1 MSHAPRDE
9 EKLLTSH
16 NTARYFVENRHISWV
31 LLVAVMLWG
40 VYGYLHMPQRKD
52 PDIPVREAV
61 ALCPWPGIPSEKVEQ
76 LVTRKIEQKI
86 SENDEVDRIEAT
98 TRTGLSV
105 VKVKLQDDLDETGE
119 TFDDI
124 NNKLASI
131 TDLPQGAGPIQ
142 FIKDFGDTATLMLT
156 VASPPVSEVEV
167 DLRADQ
173 AAEAIR
179 KLRGGDAGERVSMIF
194 IYPDTPSLTL
204 VRRKAELL
212 AQYMRDGGLAQDVRL
227 DVGQWITVLDMQTG
241 LSDAALH
248 SALREF
254 ADTRIQASELSPDMW
269 YPAFVRDPAQTRELL
284 GRVAGSR
291 YTYKQLEDYTE
302 TIQRTLL
309 TVPIVSKVSRWGVV
323 DETVYLEYSQP
334 RLAAYGLN
342 PWSLGNILS
351 ARNISLPG
359 GIIEAQGKN
368 LLLNPS
374 GEFKS
379 EHDLETAVIAVDK
392 NGAPVY
398 LRDVVDINRDY
409 ENPKINLNYHVWRD
423 PHGEWQRCR
432 AITLAINMRAGQQI
446 ADFSQQ
452 VDGVL
457 AVLKATLPDDLI
469 LARTS
474 DQPRQVVEKIDLFM
488 DSIYEAVIL
497 VVIVA
502 FIGFREWRSALL
514 MALSIPITLA
524 MTFGMMHLLGV
535 DLQQVSIAALIIAL
549 GLLVDDPV
557 VANDAIKHEL
567 RSGKPPDTA
576 AWLGPVKLAKA
587 IMYATVTNIVAYLPY
602 LMLTG
607 DKGRFLYTLPI
618 VVTCAL
624 VASRIVS
631 MTFIPLLGRTLLRAG
646 KNEVVSMEEMR
657 SKGFFKYYSRLVS
670 FCIDHRW
677 KTLAVSSLILIAGFT
692 MQSKLNPQYF
702 PNDLS
707 YLFYLDV
714 WLPEDAPVSAT
725 DQVTRQVEKVVR
737 EAAVDYGRKIG
748 KKDKPAD
755 VLTSITSFV
764 GGGGPRFWFSVSP
777 ELSQPNYAQVLI
789 EVKDSHYTEDF
800 IPPLQAALSA
810 KISGARVDVRKLE
823 TGSPIGIPVQIRIYG
838 EDMAALR
845 QQAEKMKAILR
856 DIPLCERVQD
866 NWGAEIF
873 RVRLDIDSDK
883 ANMAGLTNM
892 DVAKSTAAAMNG
904 FEVTTLREGRL
915 TIPILARLRMEERA
929 GIQDVQSVY
938 VTSADGTHKAPLHQI
953 SRLEYGLESEKIF
966 RRNQFRCIIPA
977 AFPRQN
983 TLPSQ
988 TMKYVNPLLDKFA
1001 AEMPPG
1007 FRLEVGGEQH
1017 DQQEGFAEMSTVM
1030 LISVAAIY
1038 LALLFQFKNALK
1050 PLIVFAAIPYGM
1062 SGAFTSLYVMYSPF
1076 GFMAYLGIVSLI
1088 GVIVSHIIVLFDFIE
1103 ERRAEGDDLRMAL
1116 IDAGV
1121 MRLRPVLITVGAT
1134 VTALFPLSW
1143 HGGPL
1148 WEPLCYAQ
1156 IGGLLIAT
1164 MTTLLM
1170 VPTLYAI
1177 AAFDLKIVE

>member
-1 MSHAPRDE
+1 MSHEPRDE
-9 EKLLTSH
+9 AKLLASH

-31 LLVAVMLWG
+31 LLAAVMLWG

-76 LVTRKIEQKI
+76 LVTRKIEQAI
-86 SENDEVDRIEAT
+86 SANDEVDRIEAT

-105 VKVKLQDDLDETGE
+105 VKVKLQDDLDSTGE

-124 NNKLASI
+124 NNKLMAI
-131 TDLPQGAGPIQ
+131 AGLPEGAGPVQ

-167 DLRADQ
+167 DLRARD
-173 AAEAIR
+173 AEKAIR
-179 KLRGGDAGERVSMIF
+179 ELRGDAQEPRVSVVVV
-194 IYPDTPSLTL
+194 YPETSALSLI
-204 VRRKAELL
+204 RRKAELL
-212 AQYMRDGGLAQDVRL
+212 REYLLAQGLAEDVRVSAGPWL
-227 DVGQWITVLDMQTG
+227 AVFDMRTT
-241 LSDAALH
+241 LSDAEVLNN
-248 SALREF
+248 LRVF
-254 ADTRIQASELSPDMW
+254 ANNRLRASEFSPDMW
-269 YPAFVRDPAQTRELL
+269 FPALVHDPAETRAKL
-284 GRVAGSR
+284 GAVAGNR
-291 YTYKQLEDYTE
+291 YTYKQLEDFTE

-309 TVPIVSKVSRWGVV
+309 TLPIVSKISRWGVV
-323 DETVYLEYSQP
+323 NETVYLEYSQP

-342 PWSLGNILS
+342 PWDLQNVLA
-351 ARNISLPG
+351 ARNIALPG

-368 LLLNPS
+368 LLINPS
-374 GEFKS
+374 GEFKNAS
-379 EHDLETAVIAVDK
+379 ELASAVITVSK

-398 LRDVVDINRDY
+398 LRDIVDINRDY
-409 ENPKINLNYHVWRD
+409 ENPKTNLNYHVWRD
-423 PHGEWQRCR
+423 PKGEWQRCR
-432 AITLAINMRAGQQI
+432 AITLAINMRSGEQI
-446 ADFSQQ
+446 ADFSEQ

-457 AVLKATLPDDLI
+457 AGLKARLPDDLI

-488 DSIYEAVIL
+488 DSIYEAIAL

-514 MALSIPITLA
+514 MAMSIPITLA
-524 MTFGMMHLLGV
+524 MTFGMMHLVGI
-535 DLQQVSIAALIIAL
+535 DLQQVSLAALIIAL

-567 RSGKPPDTA
+567 RAGKPADVA

-602 LMLTG
+602 LMLQG
-607 DKGRFLYTLPI
+607 DKGRFLYSLPI

-624 VASRIVS
+624 IASRIVS
-631 MTFIPLLGRTLLRAG
+631 MTFIPLIGRSLLRPG
-646 KNEVVSMEEMR
+646 RNEAASMEEMR
-657 SKGFFKYYSRLVS
+657 SRGFFKYYSRLVS

-677 KTLAVSSLILIAGFT
+677 KTLAASLVIVVAGFW

-725 DQVTRQVEKVVR
+725 DQVTRQVEAVVR
-737 EAAVDYGRKIG
+737 EAAAEYGKTIG
-748 KKDKPAD
+748 KPGKPAD
-755 VLTSITSFV
+755 VLTSVTSFV

-777 ELSQPNYAQVLI
+777 ELSQPNYAQVLV
-789 EVKDSHYTEDF
+789 EVKDNHYTGGL
-800 IPPLQAALSA
+800 IPPLQEALSA
-810 KISGARVDVRKLE
+810 KIVGARVDTRKLE

-838 EDMAALR
+838 EDMRALR
-845 QQAEKMKAILR
+845 QNAEKLKTLLR
-856 DIPLCERVQD
+856 AAPYGERIQD

-883 ANMAGLTNM
+883 ANMAGVTNM
-892 DVAKSTAAAMNG
+892 DVAQSSAAAMNG

-915 TIPILARLRMEERA
+915 TIPIRARLRMEERA
-929 GIQDVQSVY
+929 GIEDVQSVY
-938 VTSADGTHKAPLHQI
+938 VTSEATGSHVPLHQI
-953 SRLEYGLESEKIF
+953 SRLEYGMESEKIF

-977 AFPRQN
+977 CFPQQGALASQVMAN
-983 TLPSQ
+983 INPILPQ
-988 TMKYVNPLLDKFA
+988 FEKEL
-1001 AEMPPG
+1001 PPG
-1007 FRLEVGGEQH
+1007 FRLEVGGEQYE
-1017 DQQEGFAEMSTVM
+1017 QVKGFGEMTLVL

-1038 LALLFQFKNALK
+1038 LALLMQFKNAVK

-1062 SGAFTSLYVMYSPF
+1062 SGAFAVLYATYSPF

-1177 AAFDLKIVE
+1177 AAFDLKVVD